1 MRWRFAEKRNRSRRN
16 FVEAP
21 WHNLSDAVFHHA
33 ERHPDTTALIEGGKT
48 ITWAALASLTAKA
61 AVYLKN
67 LGIEHGQHV
76 GISLSNSAEHI
87 ILSLAALR
95 IGATVIELP
104 ADLSAGDMAARGK
117 KFAITASFADAG
129 GVIAPS
135 PIAIRISRR
144 WLDEIST
151 LSGDARHDGPPDDC
165 RMIILSSGSTGIP
178 KGLVTTQRQL
188 MLRAEVSRNCYGDD
202 WTEAN
207 PGIMLLPS
215 TASMAFVLIYLYTQ
229 ILTGGPI
236 VLLPK
241 FSQVID
247 LVNAI
252 GSYKDAIC
260 PVVPAMA
267 RGFITCADDKGMLFP
282 AIRFLIVTGLPLA
295 GHEKQALISRVTP
308 NAHEVYG
315 CGGFS
320 RISHLTPAD
329 MLTHP
334 GSVGRPVR
342 GPGDEIEIAGADG
355 NAAPPGVEGRLRV
368 RGPRLS
374 LGFFN
379 PEDNLR
385 GAERFAEGWYYPGD
399 ILVAGEGG
407 YLYMRGRADDAI
419 AAGPLTIYPPEI
431 EDVLIRHPG
440 VAEAVVVPRPNNM
453 GGVDL
458 VGFIVGRP
466 GLRHQDVEDYCI
478 ANLPAV
484 KRPKS
489 VYYLDAIPRTGN
501 GKIDRPAIKE
511 AAIRLAA
518 KV

>member
-1 MRWRFAEKRNRSRRN
+1 
-16 FVEAP
+16 VETS
-21 WHNLSDAVFHHA
+21 WDNLSDLVFYHA
-33 ERHPDTTALIEGGKT
+33 GRHPGAPALIEGGKT
-48 ITWAALASLTAKA
+48 ITWGELASLTAKA
-61 AVYLKN
+61 AVYLRN
-67 LGIEHGQHV
+67 LGIGQGRHV
-76 GISLSNSAEHI
+76 GISLANSAAHI

-95 IGATVIELP
+95 LGATVIELP
-104 ADLSAGDMAARGK
+104 SDLGSEDMAARVK

-129 GVIAPS
+129 GILS
-135 PIAIRISRR
+135 PAEISIRISRR
-144 WLDEIST
+144 WLDDIAA
-151 LSGDARHDGPPDDC
+151 LSGDARHDGPADDL
-165 RMIILSSGSTGIP
+165 RIIVLSSGSTGIP
-178 KGLVTTQRQL
+178 KGLVATQRQL
-188 MLRAEVSRNCYGDD
+188 SLRCEITRNGYGDD
-202 WTEAN
+202 WSEAN
-207 PGIMLLPS
+207 PGVLLLPS
-215 TASMAFVLIYLYTQ
+215 TASMAFALVYLYTQ
-229 ILTGGPI
+229 ILNGGAI

-252 GSYKDAIC
+252 GSWKDAIC

-267 RGFITCADDKGMLFP
+267 RGFIACADDSGLLFP
-282 AIRFLIVTGLPLA
+282 DIRILIVTGLPLA
-295 GHEKQALISRVTP
+295 GHEKRALLARVTP

-329 MLTHP
+329 FLSHP
-334 GSVGRPVR
+334 SSVGRPVL

-355 NAAPPGVEGRLRV
+355 NPAPPGVEGRLRV

-379 PEDNLR
+379 PEDNLA
-385 GAERFAEGWYYPGD
+385 GAERFENGWYYPGD
-399 ILVAGEGG
+399 ILLADADG

-466 GLRHQDVEDYCI
+466 GLRHEDVEAHCI
-478 ANLPAV
+478 AHLPAA

-501 GKIDRPAIKE
+501 GKIDRPAVKN

-518 KV
+518 R

>member
-1 MRWRFAEKRNRSRRN
+1 MET
-16 FVEAP
+16 P

-33 ERHPDTTALIEGGKT
+33 ERHPDTPALIEGGKT
-48 ITWAALASLTAKA
+48 ITHGQLASLTAKA

-67 LGIEHGQHV
+67 LGIGHGQHV
-76 GISLSNSAEHI
+76 GISLANNAEHV

-104 ADLSAGDMAARGK
+104 ADLSAEDMAARCK

-135 PIAIRISRR
+135 PISVRISRR
-144 WLDEIST
+144 WLDEIGA
-151 LSGDARHDGPPDDC
+151 LAGDARHDGPADEC
-165 RMIILSSGSTGIP
+165 RFIILSSGSTGIP

-188 MLRAEVSRNCYGDD
+188 NLRCEITRSCYGDG

-207 PGIMLLPS
+207 PGILLLPS
-215 TASMAFVLIYLYTQ
+215 TASMAHMLIYLYTQ

-252 GSYKDAIC
+252 GSWKDTIC

-267 RGFITCADDKGMLFP
+267 RGFIACADDRGLLFP
-282 AIRFLIVTGLPLA
+282 ANRLLIVGGLPLA
-295 GHEKQALISRVTP
+295 GHEKQALIGRVTP
-308 NAHEVYG
+308 NAYEVYG

-334 GSVGRPVR
+334 SSVGRAVLA
-342 GPGDEIEIAGADG
+342 PGDEIEIAGADG

-379 PEDNLR
+379 PEDNTR
-385 GAERFAEGWYYPGD
+385 GAEHFEGGWYYPGD
-399 ILVAGEGG
+399 VLLADADG
-407 YLYMRGRADDAI
+407 YFYMRGRADDAI

-466 GLRHQDVEDYCI
+466 GLRHEDVEAHCV

>member
-1 MRWRFAEKRNRSRRN
+1 MTERSKKCNHSRGVA
-16 FVEAP
+16 VETP
-21 WHNLSDAVFHHA
+21 WYNVSDAVFHHA
-33 ERHPDTTALIEGGKT
+33 ERNPKNPALIDGGRT
-48 ITWAALASLTAKA
+48 ITYAELAGFVAKA
-61 AVYLKN
+61 AVYLGN
-67 LGIEHGQHV
+67 LGIGYGQHV
-76 GISLSNSAEHI
+76 GISLSNNAEHV
-87 ILSLAALR
+87 ILSLAAMR

-104 ADLSAGDMAARGK
+104 ADLSADDMAARVA

-129 GVIAPS
+129 GMPSSAPIS
-135 PIAIRISRR
+135 VRISRR
-144 WLDEIST
+144 WLDEISA
-151 LSGDARHDGPPDDC
+151 LSGDARHDGPADDF

-188 MLRAEVSRNCYGDD
+188 ILRCEVCRNCFGDD
-202 WTEAN
+202 WSESS
-207 PGIMLLPS
+207 PGILLLPA
-215 TASMAFVLIYLYTQ
+215 TASMAFLLVYLYTQ

-247 LVNAI
+247 LVHAL
-252 GSYKDAIC
+252 GSWKDAIC

-267 RGFITCADDKGMLFP
+267 RGFIACADDKGLLFP
-282 AIRFLIVTGLPLA
+282 AMRALVVTGLPLA
-295 GHEKQALISRVTP
+295 GREKQALIGRVTP

-329 MLTHP
+329 FSSHP
-334 GSVGRPVR
+334 SSVGRPVR
-342 GPGDEIEIAGADG
+342 SPDNEIEIAGADG
-355 NAAPPGVEGRLRV
+355 NPAPPGVEGRLRV
-368 RGPRLS
+368 RGPALS

-379 PEDNLR
+379 PEDNQR
-385 GAERFAEGWYYPGD
+385 GAEHFEGGWYYPGD
-399 ILVAGEGG
+399 ILLADADG

-419 AAGPLTIYPPEI
+419 AAGPLTIYPPDI

-453 GGVDL
+453 GGMDL
-458 VGFIVGRP
+458 IGFIVGRP
-466 GLRHQDVEDYCI
+466 GLRHEEIEAHCI